1 MATNQQS
8 KEHNT
13 DALTHRIKILH
24 IMSFSRYRQIMK
36 ISVTIITFS
45 KLFYLLLTLRDRKN
59 GGLYLISIMIDFSVG
74 KKVRGR
80 GGPDSELIDCMFI

>member
-45 KLFYLLLTLRDRKN
+45 KLFYLLLTLRDTKN

-74 KKVRGR
+74 KKS
-80 GGPDSELIDCMFI
+80 GGGEDLTAS

>member
-1 MATNQQS
+1 
-8 KEHNT
+8 
-13 DALTHRIKILH
+13 
-24 IMSFSRYRQIMK
+24 MK

-74 KKVRGR
+74 KKS
-80 GGPDSELIDCMFI
+80 GGGEDLTAS